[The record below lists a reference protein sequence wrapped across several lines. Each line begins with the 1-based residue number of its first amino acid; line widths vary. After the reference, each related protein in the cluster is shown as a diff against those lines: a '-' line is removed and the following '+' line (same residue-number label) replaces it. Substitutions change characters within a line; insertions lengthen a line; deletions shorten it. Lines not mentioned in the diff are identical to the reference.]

1 MYNFEGFVPE
11 GFSLMPKIR
20 ARHAARSA
28 LLFAVGLPLLAQS
41 GTANGDWRYYGGD
54 AESTKYSP
62 LDQIDRGNVGKL
74 QTAWTWKAQN
84 FGPRA
89 DPNYEVTPLAVNGVL
104 YFTAGMRRDTIAVD
118 GSTGETLWMYR
129 LDEGDRGDHAVRFN
143 NRGVAYWTDN
153 HGDERI
159 LTISLGYQLIA
170 LNAKTGLPD
179 PGFGNKG
186 LVDLLIGLDRTN
198 IKPGIIGATSPA
210 IVVGD
215 TVVVGSALLLG
226 VAPTSKENVPG
237 YVRGYDVHT
246 GKLLW
251 TFHTI
256 AQPGDFGNDTWENGS
271 WKYTGN
277 TAVWAPMSA
286 DPELGY
292 VYLPVETPTG
302 DLYGGHRPGNDLFD
316 ESLVCVDARTGKRVW
331 HFQIIHH
338 GIWDWDNPAA
348 PVLLDITVN
357 GKKIKAIAQVTKQA
371 FVYVFDRVSGE
382 PVWPIEERPV
392 PQSDVPGEKTSPTQP
407 FPTKPAAFDRQG
419 LTPDDL
425 IDFTPELRA
434 EALKIVSEYKTG
446 PLFTPP
452 SVFDANG
459 KKGTI
464 MLPNATG
471 GANWQGAAADPE
483 TGVLY
488 VPSVTSPYVAALV
501 KDGKRSDM
509 DFVGKTVIL
518 EKVKGLPIV
527 KPPYGRITA
536 YDMNSGDQVWMIPNG
551 QPPDDIKNN
560 PALKGVDTSKFGNPE
575 RALLLVTKTLLFSA
589 DATGLTPVNGAYA
602 STFRALDKKTGET
615 IFELKLPTHAT
626 GVPMTY
632 MAKGKQYIV
641 VAVGGRG
648 EPAELVAFA
657 EPSPESGESRRPSE

>member
-1 MYNFEGFVPE
+1 MMPLARAVLLLSLPIGF
-11 GFSLMPKIR
+11 
-20 ARHAARSA
+20 A
-28 LLFAVGLPLLAQS
+28 LAQS
-41 GTANGDWRYYGGD
+41 GTASGEWRYYGGD
-54 AESTKYSP
+54 AQSTKYSP
-62 LDQIDRGNVGKL
+62 LDQINRDNASKL
-74 QTAWTWKAQN
+74 QVAWTWKAQN

-89 DPNYEVTPLAVNGVL
+89 DPNYEVTPLMVHGVL
-104 YFTAGMRRDTIAVD
+104 YFTAGMRRDTVAVD
-118 GSTGETLWMYR
+118 ATTGETLWMYR
-129 LDEGDRGDHAVRFN
+129 FDEGDRGEHAVRFN
-143 NRGVAYWTDN
+143 NRGVAYWSN
-153 HGDERI
+153 NQPGGQSDERI

-170 LNAKTGLPD
+170 LNAKTGLPAA
-179 PGFGNKG
+179 GFGNNG
-186 LVDLLIGLDRTN
+186 IVDLLIGLDREN

-215 TVVVGSALLLG
+215 TVVVGSALQIG
-226 VAPTSKENVPG
+226 TTPSSKDNVPG

-256 AQPGDFGNDTWENGS
+256 AQPGDFGNETWENGS
-271 WKYTGN
+271 WKFTGN

-302 DLYGGHRPGNDLFD
+302 DFYGGHRPGDDLFD

-331 HFQIIHH
+331 HYQIIHH
-338 GIWDWDNPAA
+338 GVWDWDNPAA
-348 PVLLDITVN
+348 PVLLDLTVN
-357 GKKIKAIAQVTKQA
+357 GQKIKAVAQVTKQA
-371 FVYVFDRVSGE
+371 FVYAFDRKTGK
-382 PVWPIEERPV
+382 PIWPIEERSV
-392 PQSDVPGEKTSPTQP
+392 GQSDVPGEKTAPTQP

-419 LTPDDL
+419 VSPEDL
-425 IDFTPELRA
+425 IDFTPALKA
-434 EALKIVSEYKTG
+434 AALKIASQYKMG

-459 KKGTI
+459 KKGTL

-488 VPSVTSPYVAALV
+488 VPSVTNPYIVALV
-501 KDGKRSDM
+501 HDPQHSDM
-509 DFVGKTVIL
+509 NYIGKSVIL
-518 EKVKGLPIV
+518 EKVEKTLPII

-536 YDMNSGDQVWMIPNG
+536 IDLNSGDNLWMIPNG

-560 PALKGVDTSKFGNPE
+560 PALKGIDTSKFGNPE
-575 RALLLVTKTLLFSA
+575 RALLVVTKSLLFSA
-589 DATGLTPVNGAYA
+589 DATGLSPVNGSSA
-602 STFRALDKKTGET
+602 STFRAIDKKTGDT
-615 IFELKLPTHAT
+615 IAELKLPSHAT

-641 VAVGGRG
+641 IAVGGRG
-648 EPAELVAFA
+648 EPAELVALA
-657 EPSPESGESRRPSE
+657 EPSPE

>member
-1 MYNFEGFVPE
+1 MPLARAVLLLSLPIGF
-11 GFSLMPKIR
+11 
-20 ARHAARSA
+20 A
-28 LLFAVGLPLLAQS
+28 LAQS
-41 GTANGDWRYYGGD
+41 GTASGEWRYYGGD
-54 AESTKYSP
+54 AQSTKYSP
-62 LDQIDRGNVGKL
+62 LDQINRDNASKL
-74 QTAWTWKAQN
+74 QVAWTWKAQN

-89 DPNYEVTPLAVNGVL
+89 DPNYEVTPLMVHGVL
-104 YFTAGMRRDTIAVD
+104 YFTAGMRRDTVAVD
-118 GSTGETLWMYR
+118 ATTGETLWMYR
-129 LDEGDRGDHAVRFN
+129 FDEGDRGEHAVRFN
-143 NRGVAYWTDN
+143 NRGVAYWSN
-153 HGDERI
+153 NQPGGQSDERI

-170 LNAKTGLPD
+170 LNAKTGLPAA
-179 PGFGNKG
+179 GFGNNG
-186 LVDLLIGLDRTN
+186 IVDLLIGLDREN

-215 TVVVGSALLLG
+215 TVVVGSALQIG
-226 VAPTSKENVPG
+226 TTPSSKDNVPG

-256 AQPGDFGNDTWENGS
+256 AQPGDFGNETWENGS
-271 WKYTGN
+271 WKFTGN

-302 DLYGGHRPGNDLFD
+302 DFYGGHRPGDDLFD

-331 HFQIIHH
+331 HYQIIHH

-348 PVLLDITVN
+348 PVLLDLTVN
-357 GKKIKAIAQVTKQA
+357 GQKIKAVAQVTKQA
-371 FVYVFDRVSGE
+371 FVYAFDRKTGK
-382 PVWPIEERPV
+382 PIWPIEERSV
-392 PQSDVPGEKTSPTQP
+392 GQSDVPGEKTAPTQP

-419 LTPDDL
+419 VSPEDL
-425 IDFTPELRA
+425 IDFTPALKA
-434 EALKIVSEYKTG
+434 AALKIASQYKMG

-459 KKGTI
+459 KKGTL

-488 VPSVTSPYVAALV
+488 VPSVTNPYIVALV
-501 KDGKRSDM
+501 HDPQHSDM
-509 DFVGKTVIL
+509 NYIGKSVIL
-518 EKVKGLPIV
+518 EKVEKTLPII

-536 YDMNSGDQVWMIPNG
+536 IDLNSGDNLWMIPNG

-560 PALKGVDTSKFGNPE
+560 PALKGIDTSKFGNPE
-575 RALLLVTKTLLFSA
+575 RALLVVTKSLLFSA
-589 DATGLTPVNGAYA
+589 DATGLSPVNGSSA
-602 STFRALDKKTGET
+602 STFRAIDKKTGDT
-615 IFELKLPTHAT
+615 IAELKLPSHAT

-641 VAVGGRG
+641 IAVGGRG
-648 EPAELVAFA
+648 EPAELVALA
-657 EPSPESGESRRPSE
+657 EPSPE

>member
-1 MYNFEGFVPE
+1 M
-11 GFSLMPKIR
+11 MPL
-20 ARHAARSA
+20 ARA
-28 LLFAVGLPLLAQS
+28 LLLLSIPVGFALAQS
-41 GTANGDWRYYGGD
+41 GTANGEWRYYGGD
-54 AESTKYSP
+54 AQSTKYSP
-62 LDQIDRGNVGKL
+62 LDQINRDNVGKL
-74 QTAWTWKAQN
+74 QVAWTWKAQN

-89 DPNYEVTPLAVNGVL
+89 DPNYEVTPLMVHGVL
-104 YFTAGMRRDTIAVD
+104 YFTAGMRRDTVAVD
-118 GSTGETLWMYR
+118 GATGETLWMYR

-143 NRGVAYWTDN
+143 NRGVAYWTN
-153 HGDERI
+153 NQPGGQSDERI

-170 LNAKTGLPD
+170 LNAKTGLPAA
-179 PGFGNKG
+179 GFGKNG
-186 LVDLLIGLDRTN
+186 IVDLLMGLDREN

-215 TVVVGSALLLG
+215 TVVVGSALQIG
-226 VAPTSKENVPG
+226 TTPASKENVPG

-256 AQPGDFGNDTWENGS
+256 AQPGDFGNETWENGS

-302 DLYGGHRPGNDLFD
+302 DFYGGHRPGDDLFD

-331 HFQIIHH
+331 HYQIIHH

-357 GKKIKAIAQVTKQA
+357 GQKIKAVTQVTKQA
-371 FVYVFDRVSGE
+371 FVYVFNRVTGK

-392 PQSDVPGEKTSPTQP
+392 GQSDVPGEKTAPTQP

-419 LTPDDL
+419 ITPDDL
-425 IDFTPELRA
+425 IDVTPELKA
-434 EALKIVSEYKTG
+434 EALKIASQYKIG

-452 SVFDANG
+452 TVFDANG
-459 KKGTI
+459 KKGTL

-488 VPSVTSPYVAALV
+488 VPSVTNPFVAALV
-501 KDGKRSDM
+501 HDPEHSDM
-509 DFVGKTVIL
+509 NYIAKTVIL
-518 EKVKGLPIV
+518 EKINKGVPII

-536 YDMNSGDQVWMIPNG
+536 IDLNSGDQLWMIPNG
-551 QPPDDIKNN
+551 QPPDEIKNN
-560 PALKGVDTSKFGNPE
+560 LALKGIDTSKFGNPE

-589 DATGLTPVNGAYA
+589 DATGLSPVNGSSA
-602 STFRALDKKTGET
+602 STFRALDKKTGDT
-615 IFELKLPTHAT
+615 IWELKLPAHAT

-632 MAKGKQYIV
+632 LAKGKQYVV

-648 EPAELVAFA
+648 EPAELVALS
-657 EPSPESGESRRPSE
+657 EPSPALSESGRE

>member
-1 MYNFEGFVPE
+1 MMPLARAVLLLSLPIGF
-11 GFSLMPKIR
+11 
-20 ARHAARSA
+20 A
-28 LLFAVGLPLLAQS
+28 LAQS
-41 GTANGDWRYYGGD
+41 GTASGEWRYYGGD
-54 AESTKYSP
+54 AQSTKYSP
-62 LDQIDRGNVGKL
+62 LDQINRDNASKL
-74 QTAWTWKAQN
+74 QVAWTWKAQN

-89 DPNYEVTPLAVNGVL
+89 DPNYEVTPLMVHGVL
-104 YFTAGMRRDTIAVD
+104 YFTAGMRRDTVAVD
-118 GSTGETLWMYR
+118 ATTGETLWMYR
-129 LDEGDRGDHAVRFN
+129 FDEGDRGEHAVRFN
-143 NRGVAYWTDN
+143 NRGVAYWSN
-153 HGDERI
+153 NQPGGQSDERI

-170 LNAKTGLPD
+170 LNAKTGLPAA
-179 PGFGNKG
+179 GFGNNG
-186 LVDLLIGLDRTN
+186 IVDLLIGLDREN

-215 TVVVGSALLLG
+215 TVVVGSALQIG
-226 VAPTSKENVPG
+226 TTPSSKDNVPG

-256 AQPGDFGNDTWENGS
+256 AQPGDFGNETWENGS
-271 WKYTGN
+271 WKFTGN

-302 DLYGGHRPGNDLFD
+302 DFYGGHRPGDDLFD

-331 HFQIIHH
+331 HYQIIHH

-348 PVLLDITVN
+348 PVLLDLTVN
-357 GKKIKAIAQVTKQA
+357 GQKIKAVAQVTKQA
-371 FVYVFDRVSGE
+371 FVYAFDRKTGK
-382 PVWPIEERPV
+382 PIWPIEERSV
-392 PQSDVPGEKTSPTQP
+392 GQSDVPGEKTAPTQP

-419 LTPDDL
+419 VSPEDL
-425 IDFTPELRA
+425 IDFTPALKA
-434 EALKIVSEYKTG
+434 AALKIASQYKMG

-459 KKGTI
+459 KKGTL

-488 VPSVTSPYVAALV
+488 VPSVTNPYIVALV
-501 KDGKRSDM
+501 HDPQHSDM
-509 DFVGKTVIL
+509 NYIGKSVIL
-518 EKVKGLPIV
+518 EKVEKTLPII

-536 YDMNSGDQVWMIPNG
+536 IDLNSGDNLWMIPNG

-560 PALKGVDTSKFGNPE
+560 PALKGIDTSKFGNPE
-575 RALLLVTKTLLFSA
+575 RALLVVTKSLLFSA
-589 DATGLTPVNGAYA
+589 DATGLSPVNGSSA
-602 STFRALDKKTGET
+602 STFRAIDKKTGDT
-615 IFELKLPTHAT
+615 IAELKLPSHAT

-641 VAVGGRG
+641 IAVGGRG
-648 EPAELVAFA
+648 EPAELVALA
-657 EPSPESGESRRPSE
+657 EPSPE

>member
-1 MYNFEGFVPE
+1 MMPLARAVLLLSLPIGF
-11 GFSLMPKIR
+11 
-20 ARHAARSA
+20 A
-28 LLFAVGLPLLAQS
+28 LAQS
-41 GTANGDWRYYGGD
+41 GTASGEWRYYGGD
-54 AESTKYSP
+54 AQSTKYSP
-62 LDQIDRGNVGKL
+62 LDQINRDNASKL
-74 QTAWTWKAQN
+74 QVAWTWKARN

-89 DPNYEVTPLAVNGVL
+89 DPNYEVTPLMVHGVL
-104 YFTAGMRRDTIAVD
+104 YFTAGMRRDTVAVD
-118 GSTGETLWMYR
+118 ATTGETLWMYR
-129 LDEGDRGDHAVRFN
+129 FDEGDRGEHAVRFN
-143 NRGVAYWTDN
+143 NRGVAYWSN
-153 HGDERI
+153 NQPGGQSDERI

-170 LNAKTGLPD
+170 LNAKTGLPAA
-179 PGFGNKG
+179 GFGNNG
-186 LVDLLIGLDRTN
+186 IVDLLIGLDREN

-215 TVVVGSALLLG
+215 TVVVGSALQIG
-226 VAPTSKENVPG
+226 TTPSSKDNVPG

-256 AQPGDFGNDTWENGS
+256 AQPGDFGNETWENGS
-271 WKYTGN
+271 WKFTGN

-302 DLYGGHRPGNDLFD
+302 DFYGGHRPGDDLFD

-331 HFQIIHH
+331 HYQIIHH

-348 PVLLDITVN
+348 PVLLDLTVN
-357 GKKIKAIAQVTKQA
+357 GQKIKAVAQVTKQA
-371 FVYVFDRVSGE
+371 FVYAFDRKTGK
-382 PVWPIEERPV
+382 PIWPIEERSV
-392 PQSDVPGEKTSPTQP
+392 GQSDVPGEKTAPTQP

-419 LTPDDL
+419 VSPDDL
-425 IDFTPELRA
+425 IDFTPALKA
-434 EALKIVSEYKTG
+434 AALKIASQYKMG

-459 KKGTI
+459 KKGTL

-488 VPSVTSPYVAALV
+488 VPSVTNPYIVALV
-501 KDGKRSDM
+501 HDPQHSDM
-509 DFVGKTVIL
+509 NYIGKSVIL
-518 EKVKGLPIV
+518 EKVEKTLPII

-536 YDMNSGDQVWMIPNG
+536 IDLNSGDNLWMIPNG

-560 PALKGVDTSKFGNPE
+560 PALKGIDTSKFGNPE
-575 RALLLVTKTLLFSA
+575 RALLVVTKSLLFSA
-589 DATGLTPVNGAYA
+589 DATGLSPVNGSSA
-602 STFRALDKKTGET
+602 STFRAIDKKTGDT
-615 IFELKLPTHAT
+615 IAELKLPSHAT

-641 VAVGGRG
+641 IAVGGRG
-648 EPAELVAFA
+648 EPAELVALA
-657 EPSPESGESRRPSE
+657 EPSPE

>member
-1 MYNFEGFVPE
+1 MMPLARAVLLLSLPIGF
-11 GFSLMPKIR
+11 
-20 ARHAARSA
+20 A
-28 LLFAVGLPLLAQS
+28 LAQS
-41 GTANGDWRYYGGD
+41 GTASGEWRYYGGD
-54 AESTKYSP
+54 AQSTKYSP
-62 LDQIDRGNVGKL
+62 LDQINRDNASKL
-74 QTAWTWKAQN
+74 QVAWTWKAQN

-89 DPNYEVTPLAVNGVL
+89 DPNYEVTPLMVHGVL
-104 YFTAGMRRDTIAVD
+104 YFTAGMRRDTVAVD
-118 GSTGETLWMYR
+118 ATTGETLWMYR
-129 LDEGDRGDHAVRFN
+129 FDEGDRGEHAVRFN
-143 NRGVAYWTDN
+143 NRGVAYWSN
-153 HGDERI
+153 NQPGGQSDERI

-170 LNAKTGLPD
+170 LNAKTGLPAA
-179 PGFGNKG
+179 GFGNNG
-186 LVDLLIGLDRTN
+186 IVDLLIGLDREN

-215 TVVVGSALLLG
+215 TVVVGSALQIG
-226 VAPTSKENVPG
+226 TTPSSKDNVPG

-256 AQPGDFGNDTWENGS
+256 AQPGDFGNETWENGS
-271 WKYTGN
+271 WKFTGN

-302 DLYGGHRPGNDLFD
+302 DFYGGHRPGDDLFD

-331 HFQIIHH
+331 HYQIIHH

-348 PVLLDITVN
+348 PVLLDLTVN
-357 GKKIKAIAQVTKQA
+357 GQKIKAVAQVTKQA
-371 FVYVFDRVSGE
+371 FVYAFDRKTGK
-382 PVWPIEERPV
+382 PIWPIEERSV
-392 PQSDVPGEKTSPTQP
+392 GQSDVPGEKTAPTQP

-419 LTPDDL
+419 VSPDDL
-425 IDFTPELRA
+425 IDFTPALKA
-434 EALKIVSEYKTG
+434 AALKIASQYKMG

-459 KKGTI
+459 KKGTL

-488 VPSVTSPYVAALV
+488 VPSVTNPYIVALV
-501 KDGKRSDM
+501 HDPEHSDM
-509 DFVGKTVIL
+509 NYIGKSVIL
-518 EKVKGLPIV
+518 EKVEKTLPII

-536 YDMNSGDQVWMIPNG
+536 IDLNSGDNLWMIPNG

-560 PALKGVDTSKFGNPE
+560 PALKGIDTSKFGNPE
-575 RALLLVTKTLLFSA
+575 RALLVVTKSLLFSA
-589 DATGLTPVNGAYA
+589 DATGLSPVNGSSA
-602 STFRALDKKTGET
+602 STFRAIDKKTGDT
-615 IFELKLPTHAT
+615 IAELTLPSHAT

-641 VAVGGRG
+641 IAVGGRG
-648 EPAELVAFA
+648 EPAELVALA
-657 EPSPESGESRRPSE
+657 EPSPE

>member
-1 MYNFEGFVPE
+1 M
-11 GFSLMPKIR
+11 SLCR
-20 ARHAARSA
+20 AA
-28 LLFAVGLPLLAQS
+28 LLLSLSVGLAFAQS
-41 GTANGDWRYYGGD
+41 GTGNGEWRYYGGD
-54 AESTKYSP
+54 AQSTKYSP
-62 LDQIDRGNVGKL
+62 LDQINRDNASKL
-74 QTAWTWKAQN
+74 QVAWTWKAQN

-89 DPNYEVTPLAVNGVL
+89 DPNYEVTPLMVHGVL
-104 YFTAGMRRDTIAVD
+104 YFTAGMRRDTVAVD
-118 GSTGETLWMYR
+118 AVTGETLWMYR
-129 LDEGDRGDHAVRFN
+129 FDEGERGEHAVSFN
-143 NRGVAYWTDN
+143 NRGVAYWTN
-153 HGDERI
+153 NQPGGQSDERI
-159 LTISLGYQLIA
+159 FTISLGYQLIA
-170 LNAKTGLPD
+170 LNAKTGLPAA
-179 PGFGNKG
+179 GFGNDG
-186 LVDLLIGLDRTN
+186 IVDLLIGLDREN

-215 TVVVGSALLLG
+215 TVVVGSALQVG
-226 VAPTSKENVPG
+226 TVPASKENVPG
-237 YVRGYDVHT
+237 YVRGYDVHS

-256 AQPGDFGNDTWENGS
+256 AQPGEFGNETWEDGS

-302 DLYGGHRPGNDLFD
+302 DYYGGHRPGDDLFD

-331 HFQIIHH
+331 HYQLIHH

-348 PVLLDITVN
+348 PILLDLTVN
-357 GKKIKAIAQVTKQA
+357 GQKIKAVAQVTKQA
-371 FVYVFDRVSGE
+371 FVYVFDRITGK

-392 PQSDVPGEKTSPTQP
+392 GQSDVPGEKTAPTQP

-419 LTPDDL
+419 VMPDDL
-425 IDFTPELRA
+425 MDFTPELKA
-434 EALKIVSEYKTG
+434 EALKIASQYKMG

-459 KKGTI
+459 KKGTL

-483 TGVLY
+483 AGVLY
-488 VPSVTSPYVAALV
+488 VPSVTNPFIAALV
-501 KDGKRSDM
+501 HDPQRSDM
-509 DFVGKTVIL
+509 NYIGKNVFL
-518 EKVKGLPIV
+518 EKIQKTLPII

-536 YDMNSGDQVWMIPNG
+536 IDLNSGDHLWMIPNG

-560 PALKGVDTSKFGNPE
+560 PALKGIDTSKFGNPE
-575 RALLLVTKTLLFSA
+575 RALLLVTKSLLFSA
-589 DATGLTPVNGAYA
+589 DATGLSPVNGSSA
-602 STFRALDKKTGET
+602 STFRAIDKKTGDT
-615 IFELKLPTHAT
+615 IAELKLPAHAT

-641 VAVGGRG
+641 IAVGGRG
-648 EPAELVAFA
+648 EPAELVALS
-657 EPSPESGESRRPSE
+657 EPAPDSGETPQRPAE

>member
-1 MYNFEGFVPE
+1 MSKNRV
-11 GFSLMPKIR
+11 R
-20 ARHAARSA
+20 DAVRA
-28 LLFAVGLPLLAQS
+28 LLPLSLFIGFTTFAIAQS
-41 GTANGDWRYYGGD
+41 GTANGEWRYYGGD

-62 LDQIDRGNVGKL
+62 LDHINRENVNKL
-74 QTAWTWKAQN
+74 QIAWTWKAQN
-84 FGPRA
+84 FGPRP
-89 DPNYEVTPLAVNGVL
+89 DPNYEVTPLMVHGVL
-104 YFTAGMRRDTIAVD
+104 YITAGTRRDAVAVD
-118 GSTGETLWMYR
+118 AATGETLWMYR
-129 LDEGDRGDHAVRFN
+129 LEEGERGTHAVRFN

-153 HGDERI
+153 RGDERI
-159 LTISLGYQLIA
+159 LMISPGYQLVA
-170 LNAKTGLPD
+170 LNAKTGLPISS
-179 PGFGNKG
+179 FGKNG
-186 LVDLLIGLDRTN
+186 IVDLLIGLDREN

-210 IVVGD
+210 IVVGE
-215 TVVVGSALLLG
+215 TVIVGSALQLG
-226 VAPTSKENVPG
+226 VAPPSKENVPG

-256 AQPGDFGNDTWENGS
+256 AQPGDFGNETWENGS

-331 HFQIIHH
+331 HYQIIHH

-348 PVLLDITVN
+348 PVLLDITVD
-357 GKKIKAIAQVTKQA
+357 GKKIKAVAQVTKQA
-371 FVYVFDRVSGE
+371 FVYVFDRVTGA
-382 PVWPIEERPV
+382 PVWPIVERPV
-392 PQSDVPGEKTSPTQP
+392 PQSDVPGERTSPTQP

-419 LTPDDL
+419 VTPDDI
-425 IDFTPELRA
+425 IDFTPELKA
-434 EALKIVSEYKTG
+434 QALKILSEYKSG

-471 GANWQGAAADPE
+471 GANWQGAAADPQ

-488 VPSVTSPYVAALV
+488 VPSVTNPFVAALV
-501 KDGKRSDM
+501 KDPKLSNM
-509 DFVGKTVIL
+509 DYVGKTVIL
-518 EKVKGLPIV
+518 EKIEKSLPII

-536 YDMNSGDQVWMIPNG
+536 IDLNTANQLWMIPNG

-560 PALKGVDTSKFGNPE
+560 PALKGIDTSKFGNPE
-575 RALLLVTKTLLFSA
+575 RAMLLVTKTLLFSA
-589 DATGLTPVNGAYA
+589 DGTGLTPVNGAYA
-602 STFRALDKKTGET
+602 SMFRALDKKTGET
-615 IFELKLPTHAT
+615 VSELKLPSHAT

-632 MAKGKQYIV
+632 MANGKQYIV
-641 VAVGGRG
+641 VALGGRG
-648 EPAELVAFA
+648 EPAELVALSSA
-657 EPSPESGESRRPSE
+657 SSDSGENPRRPAE

>member
-1 MYNFEGFVPE
+1 MPVFWGRPALAVVLLSIVP
-11 GFSLMPKIR
+11 F
-20 ARHAARSA
+20 ASA
-28 LLFAVGLPLLAQS
+28 LAQS
-41 GTANGDWRYYGGD
+41 GEWRYYGGD
-54 AESTKYSP
+54 AHSTKYSP
-62 LDQIDRGNVGKL
+62 LDQINRDNVGKL
-74 QTAWTWKAQN
+74 QVAWTWKAQN

-89 DPNYEVTPLAVNGVL
+89 DPNYEVTPLMVHGVL
-104 YFTAGMRRDTIAVD
+104 YFTAGMRRDTVAVD
-118 GSTGETLWMYR
+118 AATGETLWMYR
-129 LDEGDRGDHAVRFN
+129 FDEGERGDHAVRFN
-143 NRGVAYWTDN
+143 NRGVAYWTDSQ
-153 HGDERI
+153 GDERI

-170 LNAKTGLPD
+170 LNAKTGLPAA
-179 PGFGNKG
+179 GFGHHG
-186 LVDLLIGLDRTN
+186 IVDLLVGLDREN

-215 TVVVGSALLLG
+215 TVVVGSALQLG
-226 VAPTSKENVPG
+226 TTPPSKDNVPG
-237 YVRGYDVHT
+237 YVRGYDVHD

-256 AQPGDFGNDTWENGS
+256 AQPGDFGNETWENGS

-286 DPELGY
+286 DPDLGY

-302 DLYGGHRPGNDLFD
+302 DFYGGHRPGDDLFD
-316 ESLVCVDARTGKRVW
+316 ESLVCVKARTGKRVW

-357 GKKIKAIAQVTKQA
+357 GKKIKAVAQVTKQA
-371 FVYVFDRVSGE
+371 FVYVFDRVTGA

-392 PQSDVPGEKTSPTQP
+392 GQSDVPGEKTAPTQP

-419 LTPDDL
+419 ITPGDL
-425 IDFTPELRA
+425 IDFTPELKA
-434 EALKIVSEYKTG
+434 EALKIASQYKMG
-446 PLFTPP
+446 PLFTPAI
-452 SVFDANG
+452 VFDAHG
-459 KKGTI
+459 KKGTL
-464 MLPNATG
+464 MLPHATG

-488 VPSVTSPYVAALV
+488 VPSVTNPFVAALV
-501 KDGKRSDM
+501 HDPEHSDM
-509 DFVGKTVIL
+509 NYIAKTVIL
-518 EKVKGLPIV
+518 ENINKGVPIV

-536 YDMNSGDQVWMIPNG
+536 IDLNSGDRLWMIPNG

-560 PALKGVDTSKFGNPE
+560 SALKGIDTSKFGNPE
-575 RALLLVTKTLLFSA
+575 RALLLATKTLLFSA

-602 STFRALDKKTGET
+602 STFRALDKKTGDT

-632 MAKGKQYIV
+632 LAKGKQYIV

-648 EPAELVAFA
+648 EPAELVALSVA
-657 EPSPESGESRRPSE
+657 SPPE

>member
-1 MYNFEGFVPE
+1 MA
-11 GFSLMPKIR
+11 KIP
-20 ARHAARSA
+20 ARHAVA
-28 LLFAVGLPLLAQS
+28 LFAVCLPVLAQT

-54 AESTKYSP
+54 AQSTKYSP
-62 LDQIDRGNVGKL
+62 LDQIARDNVGKL

-104 YFTAGMRRDTIAVD
+104 YITAGTRRDTLAVD
-118 GSTGETLWMYR
+118 GATGETLWMYR
-129 LDEGDRGDHAVRFN
+129 LDEGARGEHAVRFN

-153 HGDERI
+153 RGDERI
-159 LTISLGYQLIA
+159 LTISPGYRLIA
-170 LNAKTGLPD
+170 LNAHTGRPE
-179 PGFGNKG
+179 PGFGNQG
-186 LVDLLIGLDRTN
+186 LVDLLVGLDREN

-215 TVVVGSALLLG
+215 TVVVGSALQIG
-226 VAPTSKENVPG
+226 TTPSSKENVPG

-246 GKLLW
+246 GQLLW

-256 AQPGDFGNDTWENGS
+256 AQPGEFGNETWENGS

-277 TAVWAPMSA
+277 TAVWAPISA

-302 DLYGGHRPGNDLFD
+302 DFYGGHRPGNDLFD

-331 HFQIIHH
+331 HYQIIHH

-357 GKKIKAIAQVTKQA
+357 GKKIKAVAQVTKQA
-371 FVYVFDRVSGE
+371 FVYVFDRVTGQ
-382 PVWPIEERPV
+382 PVWPIVERPV
-392 PQSDVPGEKTSPTQP
+392 EQSDVPGEKTAHTQP
-407 FPTKPAAFDRQG
+407 FPTKPAPFDRQG
-419 LTPDDL
+419 VLPRDL
-425 IDFTPELRA
+425 IDFTPELKA
-434 EALKIVSEYKTG
+434 EALKIASEYKMG

-459 KKGTI
+459 KKGTL
-464 MLPNATG
+464 MLPHATG
-471 GANWQGAAADPE
+471 GANWQGAAADPD
-483 TGVLY
+483 TGMLY
-488 VPSVTSPYVAALV
+488 VPSATMIWVAALV
-501 KDGKRSDM
+501 HDPKQSDM
-509 DFVGKTVIL
+509 DYVGKTVVL
-518 EKVKGLPIV
+518 EKAKGLPIV

-536 YDMNSGDQVWMIPNG
+536 YDLNSGDQIWMIPNG

-560 PALKGVDTSKFGNPE
+560 PALRGIDSGKFGNPE

-589 DATGLTPVNGAYA
+589 DATGLSPVNGSYA
-602 STFRALDKKTGET
+602 STLRALDKKTGNT
-615 IFELKLPTHAT
+615 IFEFKLPSHAT

-632 MAKGKQYIV
+632 LAKGKQYIV

-648 EPAELVAFA
+648 EPAELVALA
-657 EPSPESGESRRPSE
+657 APNSESGE

>member
-1 MYNFEGFVPE
+1 MMPLARAVLLLSLPIGF
-11 GFSLMPKIR
+11 
-20 ARHAARSA
+20 A
-28 LLFAVGLPLLAQS
+28 LAQS
-41 GTANGDWRYYGGD
+41 GTASGEWRYYGGD
-54 AESTKYSP
+54 AQSTKYSP
-62 LDQIDRGNVGKL
+62 LDQINRDNASKL
-74 QTAWTWKAQN
+74 QVAWTWKAQN

-89 DPNYEVTPLAVNGVL
+89 DPNYEVTPLMVHGVL
-104 YFTAGMRRDTIAVD
+104 YFTAGMRRDTVAVD
-118 GSTGETLWMYR
+118 ATTGETLWMYR
-129 LDEGDRGDHAVRFN
+129 FDEGDRGEHAVRFN
-143 NRGVAYWTDN
+143 NRGVAYWSN
-153 HGDERI
+153 NQPGGQSDERI

-170 LNAKTGLPD
+170 LNAKTGLPAA
-179 PGFGNKG
+179 GFGNNG
-186 LVDLLIGLDRTN
+186 IVDLLIGLDREN

-215 TVVVGSALLLG
+215 TVVVGSALQIG
-226 VAPTSKENVPG
+226 TTPSSKDNVPG

-256 AQPGDFGNDTWENGS
+256 AQPGDFGNETWENGS
-271 WKYTGN
+271 WKFTGN

-302 DLYGGHRPGNDLFD
+302 DFYGGHRPGDDLFD

-331 HFQIIHH
+331 HYQIIHH

-348 PVLLDITVN
+348 PVLLDLTVN
-357 GKKIKAIAQVTKQA
+357 GQKIKAVAQVTKQA
-371 FVYVFDRVSGE
+371 FVYAFDRKTGK
-382 PVWPIEERPV
+382 PIWPIEERSV
-392 PQSDVPGEKTSPTQP
+392 GQSDVPGEKTAPTQP

-419 LTPDDL
+419 VSPDDL
-425 IDFTPELRA
+425 IDFTPALKA
-434 EALKIVSEYKTG
+434 AALKIASQYKMG

-459 KKGTI
+459 KKGTL

-488 VPSVTSPYVAALV
+488 VPSVTNPYIVALV
-501 KDGKRSDM
+501 HDPQHSDM
-509 DFVGKTVIL
+509 NYIGKSVIL
-518 EKVKGLPIV
+518 EKVEKTLPII

-536 YDMNSGDQVWMIPNG
+536 IDLNSGDNLWMIPNG

-560 PALKGVDTSKFGNPE
+560 PALKGIDTSKFGNPE
-575 RALLLVTKTLLFSA
+575 RALLVVTKSLLFSA
-589 DATGLTPVNGAYA
+589 DATGLSPVNGSSA
-602 STFRALDKKTGET
+602 STFRAIDKKTGDT
-615 IFELKLPTHAT
+615 IAELKLPSHAT

-641 VAVGGRG
+641 IAVGGRG
-648 EPAELVAFA
+648 EPAELVALA
-657 EPSPESGESRRPSE
+657 EPSPE

>member
-1 MYNFEGFVPE
+1 MYNFCWML
-11 GFSLMPKIR
+11 SIR
-20 ARHAARSA
+20 CHAAQAVFLLAGA
-28 LLFAVGLPLLAQS
+28 LPIFAQS
-41 GTANGDWRYYGGD
+41 GTANGEWRYYGGD

-62 LDQIDRGNVGKL
+62 LDQINRDNASKL
-74 QTAWTWKAQN
+74 QIAWTWKAQN
-84 FGPRA
+84 FGARP
-89 DPNYEVTPLAVNGVL
+89 DPNYEMTPLMVHGVL

-118 GSTGETLWMYR
+118 AATGETLWMYR
-129 LDEGDRGDHAVRFN
+129 LDEGERGNHAVRFN

-153 HGDERI
+153 TGDERI
-159 LTISLGYQLIA
+159 FTISLGYQLIG
-170 LNAKTGLPD
+170 LNAKTGLPAE
-179 PGFGNKG
+179 GFGKNG
-186 LVDLLIGLDRTN
+186 LVDLLVGLDREN

-215 TVVVGSALLLG
+215 TVVVGSALQLG
-226 VAPTSKENVPG
+226 TTPPSKENVPG

-256 AQPGDFGNDTWENGS
+256 AQPGDFGNETWENGS

-286 DPELGY
+286 DLELGY

-302 DLYGGHRPGNDLFD
+302 DFYGGERPGNDLFD

-357 GKKIKAIAQVTKQA
+357 GKKIKAVAQVTKQA
-371 FVYVFDRVSGE
+371 FVYVFDRVTGQ
-382 PVWPIEERPV
+382 PVWPIVERPV

-419 LTPDDL
+419 VSLDDL
-425 IDFTPELRA
+425 IDFTPELKA
-434 EALKIVSEYKTG
+434 EALKIASEYKIG

-459 KKGTI
+459 KKGTM

-471 GANWQGAAADPE
+471 GANWEGAAADPE
-483 TGVLY
+483 TGMLY
-488 VPSVTSPYVAALV
+488 VPSVTNPIIAALV
-501 KDGKRSDM
+501 HDPKHSDM
-509 DFVGKTVIL
+509 QYIAKAVIL
-518 EKVKGLPIV
+518 EKASGLPII

-536 YDMNSGDQVWMIPNG
+536 IELNTGDPAWMIPNG
-551 QPPDDIKNN
+551 EPPDDIKNN
-560 PALKGVDTSKFGNPE
+560 PALKGIDTSKFGNPE
-575 RALLLVTKTLLFSA
+575 KALLVATKTLLFAA
-589 DATGLTPVNGAYA
+589 DATGLSTVNGSNA
-602 STFRALDKKTGET
+602 STFRAIDKKTGA
-615 IFELKLPTHAT
+615 IVAELKLPAHAT

-641 VAVGGRG
+641 IAVTGRN
-648 EPAELVAFA
+648 EPAELVALA
-657 EPSPESGESRRPSE
+657 LPRSDSGESRQRPAE